1 MTTRRAAIRECHC
14 RFEPYGVRRGH
25 LSPLLGNEMQHF
37 EIEAECR
44 KCLSMIQQVAL
55 KRRQVAALQICLVL
69 LMVGC
74 THPKMA
80 KPPTPVVVNERL
92 VIAYN
97 GEDGKTALEILK
109 SRAQVRTS
117 TSSLGELVEEIN
129 GVKGNDHEHLLFFVN
144 GQMSKVGAGGYVTK
158 AADRI
163 EWKLVSHGGNK

>member
-1 MTTRRAAIRECHC
+1 
-14 RFEPYGVRRGH
+14 
-25 LSPLLGNEMQHF
+25 MQHF

-44 KCLSMIQQVAL
+44 ECLSMIQQVAV

-74 THPKMA
+74 THPKVSTPA
-80 KPPTPVVVNERL
+80 PVVVNERL

-97 GEDGKTALEILK
+97 GEEGKTALEILK

-158 AADRI
+158 AGDRI
-163 EWKLVSHGGNK
+163 EWKLVTHGGNK